1 MSLERILTEE
11 QRADVIGRI
20 HRELSA
26 IQLKLPELRATIRGG
41 EIYSDES
48 MVASKH
54 EENANA
60 MMEINRLVHRQG
72 LLIHAIKMSDDIGF
86 CEDCGNDVPYQRY
99 VSNPA
104 ATCCM
109 SCQEIREFK
118 AKHVRQAA

>member
-1 MSLERILTEE
+1 MNLGRVLTEE
-11 QRADVIGRI
+11 QRVGVIAKI
-20 HRELSA
+20 HDELSG
-26 IQLKLPELRATIRGG
+26 IKLKLPELRATIRGG

-60 MMEINRLVHRQG
+60 MMEINRLVHRQS
-72 LLIHAIKMSDDIGF
+72 LLVHALKMSDDIGF